1 MGEQNV
7 EQTSDEASRRAFMKA
22 LLDEVRALEDML
34 ANGMFESGIRRIGAE
49 QEMFLVDSANRP
61 ALTAMQI
68 LDEISDGR
76 FTHELGLFN
85 LEANLSPLELG
96 GDCLR
101 QLEKEA
107 EEVLSIA
114 REQAA
119 QADSRIALVGI
130 LPTLTREHLSLESMV
145 PTARY
150 FALNEALLRLRGS
163 NFRFSIKGIDQLSIN
178 HDNLMLESC
187 NTSFQVHF
195 QVGPEEFAHLYN
207 IAQAVTGPLLAS
219 CVNSPI
225 LLGKRLWHE
234 TRIAVFEHSIDA
246 RSEAHEARGHKPRV
260 HFGDHWIDESVIE
273 IFKEDIARFRVI
285 LTTEFEEDPIAMV
298 DRGEIPELRALC
310 LHNGTV
316 YRWNRACYG
325 ISSTGKPHL
334 RIENRVIPSGPTVLD
349 EVANAAFFFGMM
361 SQLAKSVDDIRQ
373 HLAFSDVKSN
383 FLAAAREGLR
393 AQQVWFDQRQVT
405 AQELILD
412 ELLPLAREGLKA
424 ADIDEAD
431 IDRYLGVI
439 QDRVEKRRT
448 GARWQLESLEN
459 MKREMGTSGNEHERL
474 RALVAAMVDNSR
486 SGRPV
491 SEWELADFCRQQ
503 DWRDSYRTVGQFM
516 ATDLFTVRPDD
527 IVDFAASLMEWRY
540 VRHVPV
546 EDDSGQLLG
555 LISHRSLL
563 RLIARGL
570 REDHSVTVRDI
581 MRPDPMTVTP
591 ETTTVE
597 AIRLM
602 RDNRLSCLPVIDDA
616 GKLVG
621 LVTEY
626 DLVVVAS
633 RLLESYLD
641 EDQLI

>member
-1 MGEQNV
+1 
-7 EQTSDEASRRAFMKA
+7 
-22 LLDEVRALEDML
+22 
-34 ANGMFESGIRRIGAE
+34 
-49 QEMFLVDSANRP
+49 
-61 ALTAMQI
+61 
-68 LDEISDGR
+68 
-76 FTHELGLFN
+76 
-85 LEANLSPLELG
+85 
-96 GDCLR
+96 
-101 QLEKEA
+101 
-107 EEVLSIA
+107 
-114 REQAA
+114 
-119 QADSRIALVGI
+119 
-130 LPTLTREHLSLESMV
+130 
-145 PTARY
+145 
-150 FALNEALLRLRGS
+150 
-163 NFRFSIKGIDQLSIN
+163 
-178 HDNLMLESC
+178 
-187 NTSFQVHF
+187 
-195 QVGPEEFAHLYN
+195 
-207 IAQAVTGPLLAS
+207 
-219 CVNSPI
+219 
-225 LLGKRLWHE
+225 
-234 TRIAVFEHSIDA
+234 
-246 RSEAHEARGHKPRV
+246 
-260 HFGDHWIDESVIE
+260 
-273 IFKEDIARFRVI
+273 
-285 LTTEFEEDPIAMV
+285 
-298 DRGEIPELRALC
+298 
-310 LHNGTV
+310 
-316 YRWNRACYG
+316 
-325 ISSTGKPHL
+325 
-334 RIENRVIPSGPTVLD
+334 
-349 EVANAAFFFGMM
+349 
-361 SQLAKSVDDIRQ
+361 
-373 HLAFSDVKSN
+373 
-383 FLAAAREGLR
+383 
-393 AQQVWFDQRQVT
+393 
-405 AQELILD
+405 
-412 ELLPLAREGLKA
+412 
-424 ADIDEAD
+424 
-431 IDRYLGVI
+431 
-439 QDRVEKRRT
+439 
-448 GARWQLESLEN
+448 